1 MNCHDRNSGKDKAI
15 MTKIWNSIPG
25 FTPVNGLLQRKGGA
39 TLQQIMDATGWQAR
53 TPGAGATP
61 RRFLLLLN
69 NLPGR

>member
-1 MNCHDRNSGKDKAI
+1 

-39 TLQQIMDATGWQAR
+39 TLQQIMDATDWQAR
-53 TPGAGATP
+53 TPSAEATP
-61 RRFLLLLN
+61 GAFCFFLN